1 MEDAVTQIKQKLDIV
16 DVIGS
21 YVSLKK
27 SGRNYKALCPFH
39 NEKTPSFMVSQELQI
54 YKCFGCGVGGDIFN
68 FVEAIEGVDFPR
80 ALEILAEKAGV
91 KLVKSKDYDAQSQ
104 IKKKI
109 YEINEITTKFYQ
121 YMLLKHKVGT
131 RALNYL
137 KKERKLNENS
147 IKIFRLGYAPDS
159 WNALCG
165 FLRKKGFKE
174 EDLVLSG
181 VAVKRSSGNDIIDKF
196 RGRVVFPLINTDNRV
211 LGFTGRTIF
220 DREPKYLNTSE
231 TPVFHKSFFIFGL
244 DKNRLNIKK
253 TGAVFVEG
261 QMDVISAYQCG
272 IKNVVCVSGTSL
284 TENQLDILS
293 RYTQDVAFC
302 FDSDFAGIE
311 ASYRAIEMAEKK
323 NFNVRAVLIPEPFKD
338 LDDLIKSDA
347 NRAKEV
353 IGNPIPIYDFFLTTV
368 LKKYDKRTAIG
379 KKKIMEDLVPIFSK
393 ISNRILFDHYVKQIS
408 SELEISENTIYSLFK
423 EVPSEREKS
432 YEEFRELEE
441 KSLPQVYGLE
451 GHFISLV
458 LKSPIDSARS
468 AVEKLKKEDF
478 LNEKV
483 AEIFNRLKTY
493 LKDRK
498 TDINIKTFLNKLDED
513 LKEIT
518 SELYLWDFME
528 EGDSEEGKKV
538 LERELKEVIERI
550 KKDSVRRQLQII
562 SSDIKMAETRKDNK
576 EVERLTKK
584 FEKLSKNLL

>member
-21 YVSLKK
+21 YISLKK

-91 KLVKSKDYDAQSQ
+91 KLVKSKDYDEQSQ

-121 YMLLKHKVGT
+121 YILLKHKVGAN
-131 RALNYL
+131 ALNYL
-137 KKERKLNENS
+137 KKERKLNEDS
-147 IKIFRLGYAPDS
+147 IKTFRLGYAPDS
-159 WNALCG
+159 WDALCG

-174 EDLVLSG
+174 EDLILSG

-196 RGRVVFPLINTDNRV
+196 RGRVVFPLINTDSRV
-211 LGFTGRTIF
+211 LGFTGRTLF

-253 TGAVFVEG
+253 MGAVFVEG

-323 NFNVRAVLIPEPFKD
+323 NFNVKAVLIPEPFKD

-441 KSLPQVYGLE
+441 KSLPQIYGPE
-451 GHFISLV
+451 GHFISLI
-458 LKSPIDSARS
+458 LKSPIDSAKS

-478 LNEKV
+478 LNGKV
-483 AEIFNRLKTY
+483 AEIFNHLKMY

-528 EGDSEEGKKV
+528 EGDGEEGKKV

>member
-21 YVSLKK
+21 YISLKK

-121 YMLLKHKVGT
+121 YMLLKHKVGAN
-131 RALNYL
+131 ALNYL
-137 KKERKLNENS
+137 KKERKLNEDS
-147 IKIFRLGYAPDS
+147 IKTFRLGYAPDS
-159 WNALCG
+159 WDTLCG

-174 EDLVLSG
+174 EDMILSG

-196 RGRVVFPLINTDNRV
+196 RGRVVFPLVNTDNRV

-244 DKNRLNIKK
+244 DKNRLNVKK

-323 NFNVRAVLIPEPFKD
+323 NFNVKAVLIPEPFKD

-441 KSLPQVYGLE
+441 KSLPQIYGPE
-451 GHFISLV
+451 GHFISLI
-458 LKSPIDSARS
+458 LKSPIDSAKS

-478 LNEKV
+478 LNGKV
-483 AEIFNRLKTY
+483 AEIFNHLKMY

>member
-21 YVSLKK
+21 YISLKK

-121 YMLLKHKVGT
+121 YMLLKHKVGAN
-131 RALNYL
+131 ALNYL
-137 KKERKLNENS
+137 KKERKLNEDS
-147 IKIFRLGYAPDS
+147 IKTFRLGYAPDS
-159 WNALCG
+159 WDTLCG

-174 EDLVLSG
+174 EDLILSG

-244 DKNRLNIKK
+244 DKNRLNVKK

-379 KKKIMEDLVPIFSK
+379 KKKIMEDLVPLFSK

-432 YEEFRELEE
+432 YEELRELEE
-441 KSLPQVYGLE
+441 KSLPQIYGPE

-458 LKSPIDSARS
+458 LKSPIDSAKS

-478 LNEKV
+478 LNGKI
-483 AEIFNRLKTY
+483 AEIFSRLKMY

>member
-21 YVSLKK
+21 YISLKK

-121 YMLLKHKVGT
+121 YMLLKHKVGAN
-131 RALNYL
+131 ALNYL
-137 KKERKLNENS
+137 KKERKLNEDS
-147 IKIFRLGYAPDS
+147 IKTFRLGYAPDS
-159 WNALCG
+159 WDALCG

-174 EDLVLSG
+174 EDLILSG

-196 RGRVVFPLINTDNRV
+196 RGRVVFPLINTDSRV
-211 LGFTGRTIF
+211 LGFTGRTLF

-253 TGAVFVEG
+253 MGAVFVEG

-323 NFNVRAVLIPEPFKD
+323 NFNVKAVLIPEPFKD

-441 KSLPQVYGLE
+441 KSLPQIYGPE
-451 GHFISLV
+451 GHFISLI
-458 LKSPIDSARS
+458 LKSPIDSAKS

-478 LNEKV
+478 LNGKV
-483 AEIFNRLKTY
+483 AEIFNHLKMY

>member
-21 YVSLKK
+21 YISLKK

-174 EDLVLSG
+174 EDLILSG

-253 TGAVFVEG
+253 TGAIFVEG

-323 NFNVRAVLIPEPFKD
+323 NFNVRAILIPEPFKD

-347 NRAKEV
+347 NRAKE
-353 IGNPIPIYDFFLTTV
+353 IIEKPIPIYDFFLTTV

-441 KSLPQVYGLE
+441 KSLPQIYGPE
-451 GHFISLV
+451 GHFISLI
-458 LKSPIDSARS
+458 LKSPIDSAKS

-478 LNEKV
+478 LNGKV
-483 AEIFNRLKTY
+483 AEIFNHLKMY

-528 EGDSEEGKKV
+528 EGDGEEGKKV

>member
-21 YVSLKK
+21 YISLKK

-91 KLVKSKDYDAQSQ
+91 KLVKSKDYDEQSQ

-121 YMLLKHKVGT
+121 YILLKHKVGAN
-131 RALNYL
+131 ALNYL
-137 KKERKLNENS
+137 KKERKLNEDS
-147 IKIFRLGYAPDS
+147 IKTFRLGYAPDS
-159 WNALCG
+159 WDALCG

-174 EDLVLSG
+174 EDMILSG

-244 DKNRLNIKK
+244 DKNRLNVKK

-441 KSLPQVYGLE
+441 KSLPQIYGPE
-451 GHFISLV
+451 GHFISLI
-458 LKSPIDSARS
+458 LKSPIDSAKS

-478 LNEKV
+478 LNEKI
-483 AEIFNRLKTY
+483 AEIFNHLKMY

-528 EGDSEEGKKV
+528 EGDGEEGKKV

>member
-21 YVSLKK
+21 YISLKK

-91 KLVKSKDYDAQSQ
+91 KLVKSKDYDEQSQ

-121 YMLLKHKVGT
+121 YMLLKHKVGAN
-131 RALNYL
+131 ALNYL
-137 KKERKLNENS
+137 KKERKLNEDS
-147 IKIFRLGYAPDS
+147 IKTFRLGYAPDS

-253 TGAVFVEG
+253 MGAVFVEG

-323 NFNVRAVLIPEPFKD
+323 NFNVKAVLIPEPFKD

-441 KSLPQVYGLE
+441 KSLPQIYGPE
-451 GHFISLV
+451 GHFISLI
-458 LKSPIDSARS
+458 LKSPIDSAKS

-478 LNEKV
+478 LNGKV
-483 AEIFNRLKTY
+483 AEIFNHLKMY

-528 EGDSEEGKKV
+528 EGDGEEGKKV